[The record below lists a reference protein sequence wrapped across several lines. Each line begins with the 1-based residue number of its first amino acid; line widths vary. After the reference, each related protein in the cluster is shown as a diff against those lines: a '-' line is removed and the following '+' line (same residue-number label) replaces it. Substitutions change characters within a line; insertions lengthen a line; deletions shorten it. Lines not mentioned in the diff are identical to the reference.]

1 MDDSE
6 RGKRVMSELVFQI
19 VFSLILLPVNLCC
32 AFWIF
37 EEALSLTGMTFREFL
52 AAPPHPVFPSGSAG
66 VRRRQRFLV
75 RFFRE
80 HSREPEK
87 SIRLLRAFGFCTLP
101 GLAALIL
108 AEYAAISANPD
119 KLAHVFIGN
128 LALVLL
134 NIALAFSGRIY
145 RKKHPQDAQLAAKR
159 AEEKQRGR
167 KNRARNIVVYSL
179 VGAFFFAVLLFFHL
193 GMAGSFGARRAER
206 AGHEKV
212 SAVLAERGFETAN
225 MPTTYWFLDESK
237 LMYVCAGAKGQS
249 KFEFYEYTDGE
260 TTDGVYRAMVSD
272 LSQDMEQQERE
283 DCETVFSGGGRLFAR
298 KKDGVYHLVM
308 VQGNSAVYA
317 YAPESLEEINEILL
331 QIGYLKER

>member
-212 SAVLAERGFETAN
+212 SAVLAERGFETAD

-308 VQGNSAVYA
+308 VQDNSAVYA

>member
-1 MDDSE
+1 
-6 RGKRVMSELVFQI
+6 MSELVFQI
-19 VFSLILLPVNLCC
+19 VFSLILLPVNFCC
-32 AFWIF
+32 ALWIF

-52 AAPPHPVFPSGSAG
+52 SFSSGTTFPSGAG
-66 VRRRQRFLV
+66 TFGKRRALRRRQRFLV

-80 HSREPEK
+80 NSREPEK

-128 LALVLL
+128 LVLVLL
-134 NIALAFSGRIY
+134 NFGIAGAGKIY
-145 RKKHPQDAQLAAKR
+145 RKAHPRDAGLAKALAAKR

-193 GMAGSFGARRAER
+193 GMAGISGAHRAER

-283 DCETVFSGGGRLFAR
+283 DCETLFSGGGRLFAR

-308 VQGNSAVYA
+308 VQDNSAVYA